1 MFINRRKVF
10 MTAIVAAVAAIALV
24 TQIGASSSDRGDA
37 IAASQNCTIVGTWF
51 GVDGTYTWVNTTT
64 YGSSAT
70 VGQLNYEWV
79 KYDPTL
85 GGLFPGTVRWTNSI
99 GVWEKVKRHEYRFTW
114 VCYGLD
120 AAGAITFIGRASG
133 TKSMTNCDHVNIAA
147 VIECWVGE
155 KDINTVPPDFSFPA
169 GDPTQPPTETR
180 MPLVQAV
187 H

>member
-37 IAASQNCTIVGTWF
+37 IAASHNCTIVGTWF
-51 GVDGTYTWVNTTT
+51 GVDGTYTWMNTTT

-85 GGLFPGTVRWTNSI
+85 EGLFPGTVRWTNSI

-114 VCYGLD
+114 VVYGLD
-120 AAGAITFIGRASG
+120 AAGAITFIARASG
-133 TKSMTNCDHVNIAA
+133 TKSMANCDHVDIAA
-147 VIECWVGE
+147 VVECWLGE

-169 GDPTQPPTETR
+169 GNPTETR

-187 H
+187 Y